1 MVVITL
7 IVSVVIMLIIPLIL
21 LYIYGR
27 FFSSRT
33 FGMWK
38 TVDFLFAIQ
47 SLKKHS
53 FKILFDVLLNL
64 FDRSLNNV
72 TFC

>member
-1 MVVITL
+1 ML
-7 IVSVVIMLIIPLIL
+7 IVSVVIMLIIPLL